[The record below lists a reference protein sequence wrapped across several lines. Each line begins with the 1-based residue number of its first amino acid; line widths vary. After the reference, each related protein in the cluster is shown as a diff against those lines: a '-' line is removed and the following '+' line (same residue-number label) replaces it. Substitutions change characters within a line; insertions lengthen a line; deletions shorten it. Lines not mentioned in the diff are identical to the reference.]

1 MRIISG
7 QARGRKL
14 ATLEGDN
21 TRPTLDRTREALFNI
36 LQTRVRGA
44 KVLDLFAGSGAL
56 GLEAL
61 SRGAQSAVFC
71 DVSRQ
76 ACAVIQKNIEALR
89 AQDRSRL
96 LCCDAMDALAR
107 LAGESF
113 DVVFLDPPYRKG
125 LVDKALA
132 GLVAADA
139 LAPGCVIVAETAQ
152 EEAFAVPDYTYI
164 YSAENT
170 ESPACT
176 SLRGPERRGAEDEAR
191 CAVSRFL

>member
-14 ATLEGDN
+14 VTLEGEA

-71 DVSRQ
+71 DNSRQ
-76 ACAVIQKNIEALR
+76 ACDVIRKNIDAVR
-89 AQDRSRL
+89 VGDRSRL
-96 LCCDAMDALAR
+96 LCCDAMDALKR
-107 LAGESF
+107 LAGERF
-113 DVVFLDPPYRKG
+113 DLVFLDPPYRKG
-125 LVDKALA
+125 LVDQALR
-132 GLVAADA
+132 GLLAAQA
-139 LAPGCVIVAETAQ
+139 LEPEALVVVETAQ
-152 EEAFAVPDYTYI
+152 EEAFDLP
-164 YSAENT
+164 E
-170 ESPACT
+170 
-176 SLRGPERRGAEDEAR
+176 SLRIAD
-191 CAVSRFL
+191 SRKYGKSRLHFLVPA

>member
-14 ATLEGDN
+14 ATLEGEN

-125 LVDKALA
+125 LVDKALV

-152 EEAFAVPDYTYI
+152 EEAFAVP
-164 YSAENT
+164 
-170 ESPACT
+170 
-176 SLRGPERRGAEDEAR
+176 EAL
-191 CAVSRFL
+191 CIADSRKYGKSRLHFLARA

>member
-14 ATLEGDN
+14 ATLEGEN

-132 GLVAADA
+132 GLVADDRLADGA
-139 LAPGCVIVAETAQ
+139 FLADKPLGRVLAE
-152 EEAFAVPDYTYI
+152 
-164 YSAENT
+164 
-170 ESPACT
+170 
-176 SLRGPERRGAEDEAR
+176 RGD
-191 CAVSRFL
+191 

>member
-96 LCCDAMDALAR
+96 LCCEAMDALAQKN
-107 LAGESF
+107 
-113 DVVFLDPPYRKG
+113 PRK
-125 LVDKALA
+125 
-132 GLVAADA
+132 
-139 LAPGCVIVAETAQ
+139 
-152 EEAFAVPDYTYI
+152 
-164 YSAENT
+164 EN
-170 ESPACT
+170 EK
-176 SLRGPERRGAEDEAR
+176 
-191 CAVSRFL
+191 

>member
-14 ATLEGDN
+14 ATLEGGQHPPDARQN
-21 TRPTLDRTREALFNI
+21 AGGALQHPADAR
-36 LQTRVRGA
+36 LRGA

-139 LAPGCVIVAETAQ
+139 LAPGA
-152 EEAFAVPDYTYI
+152 
-164 YSAENT
+164 
-170 ESPACT
+170 
-176 SLRGPERRGAEDEAR
+176 
-191 CAVSRFL
+191 

>member
-36 LQTRVRGA
+36 LQMRVRGA

-139 LAPGCVIVAETAQ
+139 FAPGCVIVAETAQ
-152 EEAFAVPDYTYI
+152 EEAFAVP
-164 YSAENT
+164 
-170 ESPACT
+170 
-176 SLRGPERRGAEDEAR
+176 EAL
-191 CAVSRFL
+191 CIADSRKYGKSRLHFLARA

>member
-1 MRIISG
+1 MKELQG
-7 QARGRKL
+7 M
-14 ATLEGDN
+14 E
-21 TRPTLDRTREALFNI
+21 TRPTTGKVKESLFSI
-36 LQTRVRGA
+36 IQFDIEGRR
-44 KVLDLFAGSGAL
+44 VLDLFAGSGAL

-71 DVSRQ
+71 DVSHE

-152 EEAFAVPDYTYI
+152 EEAFAVP
-164 YSAENT
+164 
-170 ESPACT
+170 
-176 SLRGPERRGAEDEAR
+176 EAL
-191 CAVSRFL
+191 CIADSRKDGKSRLHFLARA